1 MAEGEAGSQLAFST
15 SLSQLRANAASA
27 RERDNSAERMSLGGA
42 PRSPVP
48 TRQTFDI
55 WAEGQVATF
64 DQSGKSGSDG
74 HFGLFYLGADY
85 VVTPSLLI
93 GVLLQYDDTH
103 QHVHGVDSTVA
114 GSGWMAG
121 PYAMLKITDNLF
133 WQTRVMWGQSSNVM
147 NFSGATPDHFDG
159 DRWLA
164 RSALV
169 GRWRFGDFELRPSA
183 SVAYIEERVDGLD
196 DPQTAAMRVSYGQA
210 KAGPEVAYRYL
221 MSNGALVEP
230 RLGVQGVWTFAQ
242 DTTVATAGNLAGPG
256 DLRARLDAGLRIL
269 SPSGLSLDM
278 SGAYDG
284 LGAQDYR
291 ALTGRVQIRMTLD

>member
-1 MAEGEAGSQLAFST
+1 VVPHARQYPPGKPST
-15 SLSQLRANAASA
+15 FGRKAKLL
-27 RERDNSAERMSLGGA
+27 
-42 PRSPVP
+42 P
-48 TRQTFDI
+48 
-55 WAEGQVATF
+55 F

-242 DTTVATAGNLAGPG
+242 DTTVATPRATLQARVIFGPG
-256 DLRARLDAGLRIL
+256 WMPVCGFYR
-269 SPSGLSLDM
+269 PSGLSLDM